1 LPSHQVEAD
10 RSSEGKIEMRKLI
23 AVAMVATLALAG
35 CQTQDPYTGEQK
47 TSHATRGAIFG
58 ALGGAAI
65 GALTNTSS
73 GKQAARNAL
82 IGAGIG
88 ALAGT
93 AVGGYMDNQE
103 ARLRERL
110 RDAGVKVRREGN
122 NIVLEMASDITFPVN
137 GDQVNPQFY
146 RTLAAVGEVLNE
158 FNRTT
163 IQVAGHTDSTGDDRY
178 NLDLSQRRANSVAYI
193 LSQNGVMPQRM
204 YVEGFGERF
213 PVATN
218 ATVPGRARNRRVEIQ
233 ITPVTS

>member
-1 LPSHQVEAD
+1 
-10 RSSEGKIEMRKLI
+10 MRKFI
-23 AVAMVATLALAG
+23 AVAIAAALVLAG

-88 ALAGT
+88 ALAGG

-163 IQVAGHTDSTGDDRY
+163 IQVSGHTDSTGDDRY

-193 LSQNGVMPQRM
+193 LQQNGVMPS
-204 YVEGFGERF
+204 
-213 PVATN
+213 N

-233 ITPVTS
+233 IIPLTS

>member
-1 LPSHQVEAD
+1 
-10 RSSEGKIEMRKLI
+10 MRRLM
-23 AVAMVATLALAG
+23 AVAIAAALVLAG

-73 GKQAARNAL
+73 GKQASRNAL
-82 IGAGIG
+82 IGAGVG
-88 ALAGT
+88 ALVGAGI
-93 AVGGYMDNQE
+93 GNYMDESE

-110 RDAGVKVRREGN
+110 RGAGVKVRRQGN

-137 GDQVNPQFY
+137 GDQVNPNFY
-146 RTLAAVGEVLNE
+146 RTLAAVGEVLTE

-163 IQVAGHTDSTGDDRY
+163 IEVSGHTDSTGDDRY
-178 NLDLSQRRANSVAYI
+178 NRDLSQRRANSVAYI

-204 YVEGFGERF
+204 YVVGYGEQH
-213 PVATN
+213 PVASN
-218 ATVPGRARNRRVEIQ
+218 ATAGGKARNRRVEIQ
-233 ITPVTS
+233 IIPLTS

>member
-1 LPSHQVEAD
+1 
-10 RSSEGKIEMRKLI
+10 MRI
-23 AVAMVATLALAG
+23 AIALAACAALLVSA

-88 ALAGT
+88 ALAGG
-93 AVGGYMDNQE
+93 AIGGYMDNQE
-103 ARLRERL
+103 AELRQRLRA
-110 RDAGVKVRREGN
+110 AGVSVQRQGN
-122 NIVLEMASDITFPVN
+122 NIVLVMASDITFPVD

-146 RTLAAVGEVLNE
+146 QTLAAVGEVLAEYNK
-158 FNRTT
+158 TT
-163 IQVAGHTDSTGDDRY
+163 IEVSGHTDSTGANQY
-178 NLDLSQRRANSVAYI
+178 NQDLSQRRANSVAYV

-204 YVEGFGERF
+204 YVIGLGETR
-213 PVATN
+213 PVASN
-218 ATVPGRARNRRVEIQ
+218 ATPAGRAKNRRVEIQ
-233 ITPVTS
+233 IVPYTS

>member
-1 LPSHQVEAD
+1 
-10 RSSEGKIEMRKLI
+10 MRI
-23 AVAMVATLALAG
+23 AIALAACAALLVSA

-88 ALAGT
+88 ALAGG
-93 AVGGYMDNQE
+93 AIGGYMDNQE
-103 ARLRERL
+103 AELRQRLRA
-110 RDAGVKVRREGN
+110 AGVSVQRQGN
-122 NIVLEMASDITFPVN
+122 NIVLVMASDITFPVDS
-137 GDQVNPQFY
+137 DQVNPQFY
-146 RTLAAVGEVLNE
+146 QTLAAVGEVLAEYNK
-158 FNRTT
+158 TT
-163 IQVAGHTDSTGDDRY
+163 IEVSGHTDSTGAAQY
-178 NLDLSQRRANSVAYI
+178 NQDLSQRRANSVAYV

-204 YVEGFGERF
+204 YVMGFGETR

-218 ATVPGRARNRRVEIQ
+218 ATPAGRARNRRVEIQ
-233 ITPVTS
+233 IVPYTS

>member
-1 LPSHQVEAD
+1 
-10 RSSEGKIEMRKLI
+10 MRKLI
-23 AVAMVATLALAG
+23 AVAIVATLALAG

-88 ALAGT
+88 ALAGG

-233 ITPVTS
+233 IMPVTS

>member
-1 LPSHQVEAD
+1 
-10 RSSEGKIEMRKLI
+10 MRI
-23 AVAMVATLALAG
+23 AIAFVACAALLVGA

-88 ALAGT
+88 ALAGG
-93 AVGGYMDNQE
+93 AIGGYMDNQE
-103 ARLRERL
+103 AELRQRLRS
-110 RDAGVKVRREGN
+110 AGVSVQRQGN
-122 NIVLEMASDITFPVN
+122 NIVLVMASDITFPVD

-146 RTLAAVGEVLNE
+146 QTLAAVGEVLTEYNK
-158 FNRTT
+158 TT
-163 IQVAGHTDSTGDDRY
+163 IEVSGHTDSTGAAQY
-178 NLDLSQRRANSVAYI
+178 NQDLSQRRANSVAYV

-204 YVEGFGERF
+204 YVIGLGETR

-218 ATVPGRARNRRVEIQ
+218 ATPAGRAKNRRVEIQ
-233 ITPVTS
+233 IVPYTS